1 MENKNQNIPY
11 KIRISRRAKNI
22 RLSVA
27 CDSSVTLT
35 LPIHTALGAAE
46 KFVQEKLA
54 WIKKTLEYF
63 RSHPVTLRPKTPRG
77 EYKKTKATALLLAQ
91 NKVKQWSEFYG
102 VSYNRVSV
110 KNQKTRW
117 GSCSRKGNLN
127 FNYRIIRLRPELL
140 DYLVVHELCHIKEFN
155 HSKKFWGEVA
165 KAVPN
170 YKSLRKELKTFAH

>member
-35 LPIHTALGAAE
+35 LPVFTVLGAAE
-46 KFVQEKLA
+46 KFVQEKMA

-63 RSHPVTLRPKTPRG
+63 RVHPVTLRLKTPRG

-140 DYLVVHELCHIKEFN
+140 DYLVVHELRHIKEFN